1 MQKTIGLIGGL
12 TWHSTLDYYRLLNQL
27 TNDRLGES
35 YSAKILLYSVNFEQI
50 KNLTYASDWDA
61 IANIMIDVARR
72 LETAGADCLLLGANT
87 MHQIADKVSAAINI
101 PLINIA
107 EVTGNTIT
115 AKGLHTVALLG
126 TKYTMQLPFFVNTLS
141 GQGITAI
148 IPDQVDI
155 DFINTTI
162 YDEMG
167 KGIFLPSTKAKY
179 LQIIEKMQAKGA
191 QGVILGCT
199 EIPILIK
206 PEDCTIPIF
215 DTGLLHATAAVD
227 FALSK

>member
-1 MQKTIGLIGGL
+1 M
-12 TWHSTLDYYRLLNQL
+12 
-27 TNDRLGES
+27 
-35 YSAKILLYSVNFEQI
+35 
-50 KNLTYASDWDA
+50 
-61 IANIMIDVARR
+61 
-72 LETAGADCLLLGANT
+72 
-87 MHQIADKVSAAINI
+87 
-101 PLINIA
+101 
-107 EVTGNTIT
+107 
-115 AKGLHTVALLG
+115 
-126 TKYTMQLPFFVNTLS
+126 PFFVNTLS

-215 DTGLLHATAAVD
+215 DTG
-227 FALSK
+227 